1 MDVELELASTI
12 RKCLSMSVFIRGTD
26 GTKQGSAN
34 YSPWTQPGLL
44 PVSVIGFIGTG
55 PHSFL
60 AVLSWAAF
68 TPHQLS

>member
-1 MDVELELASTI
+1 
-12 RKCLSMSVFIRGTD
+12 MSVFIRGTD

-34 YSPWTQPGLL
+34 YSPWAQPGLL